1 MKYDKNSFLAGIS
14 VGRTLKGWAAGSEG
28 FSGGGGGGNSITII
42 PVVTFVRKD
51 ITNIAAVLPMQ
62 VIPVLDFVE
71 EGEGK

>member
-14 VGRTLKGWAAGSEG
+14 VGRTLKGWAGGAGG
-28 FSGGGGGGNSITII
+28 FGGGRNSITII
-42 PVVTFVRKD
+42 PVSKFVRED

-62 VIPVLDFVE
+62 VIPVSDFVE